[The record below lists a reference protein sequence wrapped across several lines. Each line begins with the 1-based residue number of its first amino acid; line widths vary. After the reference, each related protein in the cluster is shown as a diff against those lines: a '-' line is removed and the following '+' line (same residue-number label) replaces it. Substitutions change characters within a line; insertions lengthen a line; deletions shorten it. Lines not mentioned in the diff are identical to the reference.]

1 MITDLTRF
9 CQLTLRKSGELI
21 TIRDE
26 LEIAGLYLNP
36 EKLCHNHKLNWRID
50 LEDGIR
56 TDSGSFIQISGIYG
70 DDTVIM
76 KIEENGAGI
85 TEDELIRLSWRKTA

>member
-56 TDSGSFIQISGIYG
+56 TDSGAFYPISGIYG

-76 KIEENGAGI
+76 N
-85 TEDELIRLSWRKTA
+85 